1 MDRKV
6 DHSFELAPPLEPLEP
21 LEPLDCLRLAFVAQ
35 LVLARRQ

>member
-6 DHSFELAPPLEPLEP
+6 DHSFELAPPLELLES
-21 LEPLDCLRLAFVAQ
+21 LDFLRLAFVAQ